1 MVETVT
7 YAVVTFGAAVLLVG
21 TLAGWIGERGEPAGP
36 AIGRGMWLLTL
47 PTWARVLVLTI
58 SLPAAAWTT
67 VRLWV
72 PLPIAIPNSLIPF
85 SQLVGLALFVAGDAL
100 TIWGRVTLG
109 RMWTVSTSFGV
120 RLHAHHRL
128 VQHGPF
134 AIVRHPMYLGFVGL
148 LVGLT
153 FLYHT
158 WAVAICLLMVLAT
171 FPRRARV
178 EETALEATFGDDWHR
193 YARRVPM
200 WIPAWVGPRGPLQTT
215 VVGQLTAAAALG
227 LARLV

>member
-1 MVETVT
+1 METFT
-7 YAVVTFGAAVLLVG
+7 NAVVTFGAAVLLVS
-21 TLAGWIGERGEPAGP
+21 TLVGWIGERGGPAGP
-36 AIGRGMWLLTL
+36 AIGRGMWFLTL
-47 PTWARVLVLTI
+47 PTWARVLVLMI
-58 SLPAAAWTT
+58 SFPAAAWMT

-72 PLPIAIPNSLIPF
+72 PLPIAIPDNLVPF

-100 TIWGRVTLG
+100 TIWGRATLG

-120 RLHAHHRL
+120 RLHVHHRL

-134 AIVRHPMYLGFVGL
+134 AIVRHPMYSGFVGL
-148 LVGLT
+148 LAGLT

-158 WAVAICLLMVLAT
+158 WAVAICLLMALAV
-171 FPRRARV
+171 FPRRARI
-178 EETALEATFGDDWHR
+178 EETVLEATFGDDWRR

-200 WIPAWVGPRGPLQTT
+200 WIPTWFGPRGPLQTAA
-215 VVGQLTAAAALG
+215 VVGQLTAAAALR